1 VLCCAV
7 LIPTELVKLIECRTD
22 LPSVL
27 GSWVNVP
34 QAVEQRGIFGTQF
47 ALQFIYVLGQLF
59 NLLGVLL
66 PTSLG
71 ELHTE
76 ISNFAIRLNLEFVA
90 ADDFEN
96 VLCVRFNF
104 AVSGC

>member
-1 VLCCAV
+1 MATRVPKTKYTLIVIRFPPLWSGETTRCAV

-34 QAVEQRGIFGTQF
+34 QAVEQRGIFGPEF
-47 ALQFIYVLGQLF
+47 ALQIIYVLGQLF

-76 ISNFAIRLNLEFVA
+76 TSNFVTSE
-90 ADDFEN
+90 
-96 VLCVRFNF
+96 
-104 AVSGC
+104 S